1 LNRVL
6 ALACVVLWPL
16 VGQVGS
22 PSAELFGPDATP
34 RAHLWYADRLND
46 AWSTPVLA
54 QPARVPDVRYVANS
68 GMLVMVSGRRFLIDA
83 PIRVGIPPY
92 ATSSA
97 EERARLE
104 EARAPYDNVDA
115 ILITHWHEDHFS
127 PEAVAAHLSRS
138 ARTIVISSPEVIERL
153 RSVAPALPASR
164 VRALLPAPGSAEQ
177 VDVGG
182 VPVRVL
188 RVRHN
193 PTRRLPEQHVA
204 FLVGAAETVLH
215 VGDADPAADNFAAE
229 AVAAYRCRP
238 AAVLVRVRRWQ
249 SPIRRRFDP
258 PAPHRRDARPA
269 RRCGEGCGGAARGER
284 QCRTGGDSGLTRR
297 ARALSRRRLTC
308 WRAPSGRRN
317 HGGTPRASG

>member
-215 VGDADPAADNFAAE
+215 VGDADPAADNFALLKPLPPIDVALLPFWYVSDDGNRRFV
-229 AVAAYRCRP
+229 ADSIRPRRIVAMHVPPGDAVKVAAALR
-238 AAVLVRVRRWQ
+238 AANVSAELAAIPGSRV
-249 SPIRRRFDP
+249 
-258 PAPHRRDARPA
+258 AL
-269 RRCGEGCGGAARGER
+269 ER
-284 QCRTGGDSGLTRR
+284 
-297 ARALSRRRLTC
+297 
-308 WRAPSGRRN
+308 
-317 HGGTPRASG
+317 